1 MLLEALQAISVAV
14 MGLLT
19 GSLLT
24 EAMILVPYWRKME
37 PAEFLRLHGT
47 MGPSLYRYFAPL
59 TVAGTMIPII
69 TGVYS
74 MVLTPSSVGLSA
86 MVALLAGM
94 MFCTYFVYF
103 KGANESFE
111 TGSIG
116 VERVSDELRRWAA
129 WHWLRV
135 VIGLTAFLLSIAAL
149 K

>member
-1 MLLEALQAISVAV
+1 MLLEALQTISVAV
-14 MGLLT
+14 IGLLT

-37 PAEFLRLHGT
+37 PADFLRLHGT

-59 TVAGTMIPII
+59 TVAGTMIPIV

-74 MVLTPSSVGLSA
+74 MVLTPYSVDLSA

-94 MFCTYFVYF
+94 MFFTYFVYF
-103 KGANESFE
+103 KAANESFE
-111 TGSIG
+111 TGSVG
-116 VERVSDELRRWAA
+116 VEKVPDELRRWAA

-135 VIGLTAFLLSIAAL
+135 VIGLIAFILSIAAL